1 MADFSSVKNEKSVFD
16 SMYPGSE
23 QEGVHDETERLGYKQ
38 EFRRHFSL
46 LALTA
51 MGYMTLTPPSAIFL
65 TLVAPLNSG
74 GPQALFWGWI
84 IVCTFTIFV
93 AFSLGELCSAFPSAG
108 GPSYWIYRISSPRW
122 RRQLSYLTGWL
133 NLAGQWAFGASAVFQ
148 SAFTFT
154 AAASLYHPEYVAA
167 PWHLVLICFFWL
179 ALSVF
184 ANIFANQYLA
194 KLNTILLAF
203 NILGVLTCIITL
215 LATVRPKQTAEFAFT
230 AYINNTGWSSHAL
243 VFILGLLQSAFTMIG
258 YDSVTHMSEEMVEP
272 AKNVPKALIV
282 TVLTGTLSGLVVI
295 IPLLFCLTR
304 IDDILASEIGSP
316 FLALA
321 YLSTH
326 SRPGGIVLA
335 LLPTSCALLASNS
348 MLMATS
354 RTVYAFARD
363 GAFPFPRVFRR
374 VDQRRLVPTNA
385 LIVSALIEVV
395 MLVLYIGSS
404 TLFYTII
411 SLATIGFDLAY
422 LLPIVALMVKG
433 RELDESRPF
442 KLGRWGWP
450 TNVAASVFLAF
461 ISATMLIPTLSPVTA
476 SNMNYTSCILVFIL
490 LVAGVFWVCQGRRTF
505 EGPDLHLVE
514 PEKLGS
520 GEFATAGGAKKR
532 EEGEGVRVVVRGA

>member
-1 MADFSSVKNEKSVFD
+1 
-16 SMYPGSE
+16 MYPG
-23 QEGVHDETERLGYKQ
+23 QEPDETERLGYKQ

-51 MGYMTLTPPSAIFL
+51 MGPPSAIYL

-93 AFSLGELCSAFPSAG
+93 ALSLGELCSAFPSAG
-108 GPSYWIYRISSPRW
+108 GPSYWIFRVASPRW
-122 RRQLSYLTGWL
+122 RRELSYVTGWL

-148 SAFTFT
+148 AAFTFT
-154 AAASLYHPEYVAA
+154 AAASLYHPDYVSQ
-167 PWHLVLICFFWL
+167 PWHLVLICFFFL
-179 ALSVF
+179 AISVL
-184 ANIFANQYLA
+184 ANIFANQHLA
-194 KLNTILLAF
+194 KINTILLAY
-203 NILGVLTCIITL
+203 NILGVLAIIITL
-215 LATVRPKQTAEFAFT
+215 LATVHPKQTADFAFT

-243 VFILGLLQSAFTMIG
+243 VFILGLLQSAYTMIG
-258 YDSVTHMSEEMVEP
+258 YDSVTHMSEEMTEP

-282 TVLTGTLSGLVVI
+282 TVVTGAFSGLVVI

-304 IDDILASEIGSP
+304 IDEILASEIGSP

-321 YLSTH
+321 YLSTNNK
-326 SRPGGIVLA
+326 PAGVFLA
-335 LLPTSCALLASNS
+335 LLPTTCALLALNS

-363 GAFPFPRVFRR
+363 GAFPFPSFFKRVNE
-374 VDQRRLVPTNA
+374 QRLVPTNA
-385 LIVSALIEVV
+385 LIVSAFIEVV

-422 LLPIVALMVKG
+422 LLPIAALMAKG
-433 RELDESRPF
+433 RKLDESRPF

-450 TNVAASVFLAF
+450 ANIAASVYLTF
-461 ISATMLIPTLSPVTA
+461 ISATMLIPTVSPVTP

-490 LVAGVFWVCQGRRTF
+490 LIAAGFWLVQGRRSF
-505 EGPDLHLVE
+505 EGPDLHLIE
-514 PEKLGS
+514 QEKVGD
-520 GEFATAGGAKKR
+520 GHFDATAGRKSKS
-532 EEGEGVRVVVRGA
+532 EGDVHVSVVRRA